1 VAVPDRADTQPA
13 PAGSAGSE
21 RIQAGQV
28 AFTAVGVKKHY
39 PGVKALD
46 GVDLEGYA
54 GEVLAVCG
62 ANGAGKSTFAKLLA
76 GVDTPTDGE
85 ISIAGYPHPVRNAAE
100 AEQAGVLM
108 MHQEP
113 LIIDDFTV
121 GENVWLYKLRM
132 GRDIRPWATKVDTN
146 NARTREIL
154 QGVGLGHLR
163 TNQLA
168 RDLGPGQRQMLSL
181 SRAAV
186 TNHKIMI
193 LDETTASTSEEHFK
207 DILDLVRRERA
218 AGTHIMFVSHRL
230 NEVFAMSDRIVV
242 LRNGRL
248 VDIVKTSESDPD
260 EVTTLMIG
268 QALKALDRPA
278 PVDTAARAPVIS
290 VRDLHGGSANG
301 VSLEVHPGEIVGL
314 YGLVGSGRSSVAR
327 SITGQKPAA
336 GGTITIHGEE
346 VQLKS
351 PGAALR
357 KRVAYLTEDR
367 RLEGFVKDFDNGE
380 NMSLVVLPR
389 MAKGGVVQA
398 GVEKNR
404 VRELISEYQ
413 VKGGPRTY
421 TSTLSG
427 GNQQKVVVAKWLESD
442 PDFVVLDEP
451 TKGIDVG
458 ARNNIYEIIHA
469 VAARGKGVLVVS
481 SEAEELLSLC
491 HRILVMRNGQVV
503 DEFDP
508 ETADTDLLIRTAL
521 RGRQESRADD
531 LDAGSTG
538 PPDRTGPRSGS
549 TVLPSRPTD
558 LETRGTT
565 T

>member
-1 VAVPDRADTQPA
+1 MTTAAHVDERPA
-13 PAGSAGSE
+13 RLPAGE
-21 RIQAGQV
+21 V
-28 AFTAVGVKKHY
+28 AFRATGVSKHY

-76 GVDTPTDGE
+76 GVETPTAGE
-85 ISIAGYPHPVRNAAE
+85 ITVTGCPHPVRNAAE

-121 GENVWLYKLRM
+121 GENVWLYKLRE
-132 GRDIRPWATKVDTN
+132 GRDIRPWAQKRNTN
-146 NARTREIL
+146 DQRTREVL
-154 QGVGLGHLR
+154 QFVGLGHLR
-163 TNQLA
+163 TNELA

-186 TNHKIMI
+186 TTHKIMI

-207 DILDLVRRERA
+207 DILDLVKRERE
-218 AGTHIMFVSHRL
+218 AGTAIMFVSHRL
-230 NEVFAMSDRIVV
+230 NEVFTMADRIAV
-242 LRNGRL
+242 LRNGKL
-248 VDIVKTSESDPD
+248 VKVVKASESSPD

-268 QALKALDRPA
+268 QALKALERPA
-278 PVDTAARAPVIS
+278 PAAAQEETPVIS
-290 VRDLHGGSANG
+290 VRDLYGGSARG
-301 VSLEVHPGEIVGL
+301 VSLDVHAGEIVGL

-327 SITGQKPAA
+327 SITGQKRATS
-336 GGTITIHGEE
+336 GTITVHGEE
-346 VQLKS
+346 VKLNS

-357 KRVAYLTEDR
+357 KRIAYLTEDR

-398 GVEKNR
+398 KVEKKR
-404 VRELISEYQ
+404 VRELIKEFQ
-413 VKGGPRTY
+413 VKGGPTTFTR
-421 TSTLSG
+421 TLSG

-458 ARNNIYEIIHA
+458 ARSNIYEIIHA

-491 HRILVMRNGQVV
+491 HRILVMRDGQIVG
-503 DEFDP
+503 EFDP
-508 ETADTDLLIRTAL
+508 EHADTDDLIRTAL
-521 RGRQESRADD
+521 THND
-531 LDAGSTG
+531 
-538 PPDRTGPRSGS
+538 
-549 TVLPSRPTD
+549 
-558 LETRGTT
+558 
-565 T
+565 